1 MVSRLSTSNVEE
13 NKFRRV
19 IKYVFGFIDKA
30 KQTGAYTHTH
40 THTHTDT
47 LCMYVCMHTCKYM
60 CIYIISVFWI
70 HVCVGVC

>member
-30 KQTGAYTHTH
+30 KQTGAYTHTQ
-40 THTHTDT
+40 TDT

-60 CIYIISVFWI
+60 CVYI
-70 HVCVGVC
+70 